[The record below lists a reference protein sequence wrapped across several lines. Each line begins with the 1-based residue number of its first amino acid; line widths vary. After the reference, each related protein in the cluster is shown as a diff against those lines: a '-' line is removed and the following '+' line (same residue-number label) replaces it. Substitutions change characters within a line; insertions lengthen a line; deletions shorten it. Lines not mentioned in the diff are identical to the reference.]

1 MDHLYSIGKLAE
13 ISKTTIRTLR
23 YYDEMNILKPSKIS
37 EGGHR
42 YYDEEAVTQLYYILT
57 LKEIGFPL
65 IQIKA
70 IITNQE
76 KSPME
81 LLQMQMELIQSKIEQ
96 LKKNKHT
103 LESVIQVI
111 ELGGHK
117 NWEDIFNTFKYLSP
131 INSKVTEKREK
142 YFSNEEL
149 QILNTLPKVGQ
160 DTPVVADFINLFRDI
175 RQAIAD
181 QVTPDSE
188 NGQQL
193 ANKWFEIAK
202 EMYGENAATAKKAY
216 QVYRT
221 KKENL
226 GFVYLD
232 EDVISFIE
240 DAYDHQLKG
249 DGNE

>member
-1 MDHLYSIGKLAE
+1 MYSIGKLAE

-23 YYDEMNILKPSKIS
+23 YYDE
-37 EGGHR
+37 
-42 YYDEEAVTQLYYILT
+42 EAFAKLYYILT
-57 LKEIGFPL
+57 LKEIDFPL
-65 IQIKA
+65 KQIKT

-81 LLQMQMELIQSKIEQ
+81 LLQMQMELIQSEIKQ
-96 LKKNKHT
+96 FKKNKHT
-103 LESVIQVI
+103 LESFIQVM

-117 NWEDIFNTFKYLSP
+117 NWEDIFNTFKHISP
-131 INSKVTEKREK
+131 VNSKFTEKRQK
-142 YFSNEEL
+142 YFTNEEL
-149 QILNTLPKVGQ
+149 EILNTLPKVGQ
-160 DTPVVADFINLFRDI
+160 DTPVVSDFINLFREI

-181 QVTPDSE
+181 EVNPSSKK
-188 NGQQL
+188 GQQL

>member
-1 MDHLYSIGKLAE
+1 
-13 ISKTTIRTLR
+13 
-23 YYDEMNILKPSKIS
+23 
-37 EGGHR
+37 
-42 YYDEEAVTQLYYILT
+42 LYYILT

-202 EMYGENAATAKKAY
+202 EMYGENAATAKK
-216 QVYRT
+216 RI
-221 KKENL
+221 K
-226 GFVYLD
+226 
-232 EDVISFIE
+232 
-240 DAYDHQLKG
+240 
-249 DGNE
+249 